1 MDVCTQ
7 PNRHFLRDGWRSFPS
22 GHSSFAFSGLAYLS
36 LFLAGQ
42 LRACHGNASM
52 ASYTV
57 IIIPTMG
64 AFVIAV
70 SRLEDYRHS
79 ILDVVVGALI
89 GSLVAYVVYRNY
101 YPGLQSKNC
110 DAAYPPKF
118 EYAPGN
124 GFVRIR
130 TDDEEQ
136 GLQDAET
143 FGTAATA
150 ATAAPAA
157 AAAIDDNDYDN
168 NDATTAL
175 GRDRTRNRNT
185 P

>member
-1 MDVCTQ
+1 
-7 PNRHFLRDGWRSFPS
+7 
-22 GHSSFAFSGLAYLS
+22 
-36 LFLAGQ
+36 
-42 LRACHGNASM
+42 
-52 ASYTV
+52 
-57 IIIPTMG
+57 MG
-64 AFVIAV
+64 ALLIAI

-79 ILDVVVGALI
+79 ILDVVVGALT

-110 DAAYPPKF
+110 DAPYPPKF

-130 TDDEEQ
+130 ADDEEQ
-136 GLQDAET
+136 GLQDMET

-150 ATAAPAA
+150 ATAASAA
-157 AAAIDDNDYDN
+157 ATVDDNDYNN
-168 NDATTAL
+168 NDATTAF
-175 GRDRTRNRNT
+175 GTDRTRIRNT